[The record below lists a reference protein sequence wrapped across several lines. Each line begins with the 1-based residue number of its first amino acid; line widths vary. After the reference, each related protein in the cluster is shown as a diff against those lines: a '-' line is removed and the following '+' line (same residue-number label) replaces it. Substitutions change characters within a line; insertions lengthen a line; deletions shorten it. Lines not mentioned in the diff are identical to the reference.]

1 MTNDGSS
8 QPAAS
13 GTTAAADAADPD
25 AADPDDGRLFCYRHP
40 DRETWVRCGRC
51 DRPICPRCAM
61 QGPVGF
67 RCRDCGRPAFDPLT
81 SFTPAQALGGFA
93 VAVGG
98 GLLAALIASRIGFF
112 SIIVSYFA
120 GGFIAQ
126 GVTRV
131 AGYKHGPVLLAI
143 VFGGIVAG
151 GLAAFAIDN
160 GTLLALVGAAGG
172 AGETPIG
179 SMLVDALLWT
189 VVGAGAACAGAWSRL
204 R

>member
-1 MTNDGSS
+1 MTGEAATITPADDG
-8 QPAAS
+8 A
-13 GTTAAADAADPD
+13 GGADD
-25 AADPDDGRLFCYRHP
+25 ADDGRLFCYRHP

-67 RCRDCGRPAFDPLT
+67 RCRECGKPAFDPLT
-81 SFTPAQALGGFA
+81 SLTPVQAIGGL
-93 VAVGG
+93 VVSVGG

-120 GGFIAQ
+120 GGLIAE
-126 GVTRV
+126 GVTR
-131 AGYKHGPVLLAI
+131 ATGYKRGRVMLGI

-151 GLAAFAIDN
+151 SLVAFGIEY
-160 GTLLALVGAAGG
+160 GTLLSLIGAASGAVEGG
-172 AGETPIG
+172 LGQ
-179 SMLVDALLWT
+179 ALMNAALWA
-189 VVGAGAACAGAWSRL
+189 VVGAGAACVGAWPRL

>member
-1 MTNDGSS
+1 MTGEAATTTPADEGVGGEVDGV
-8 QPAAS
+8 
-13 GTTAAADAADPD
+13 
-25 AADPDDGRLFCYRHP
+25 DGHLFCYRHP

-81 SFTPAQALGGFA
+81 SFTPAQAIGGLA
-93 VAVGG
+93 VSVGG

-120 GGFIAQ
+120 GGLIAE

-131 AGYKHGPVLLAI
+131 TGYKRGQTMVAI

-151 GLAAFAIDN
+151 SLAAFGLEFGDVLSFFGSAGPAGD
-160 GTLLALVGAAGG
+160 GMLGQALMDAA
-172 AGETPIG
+172 
-179 SMLVDALLWT
+179 LWA
-189 VVGAGAACAGAWSRL
+189 VVGAGAACAGAWTRL